1 MATYRD
7 PFERLQ
13 AELERMVEQA
23 FAALGPGGVSPP
35 VNVFDAGDA
44 FVVKAEL
51 PGLDPKAIELSV
63 EDGALTVRGERK
75 LPEPQAGAAY
85 HRREREEGAFQRV
98 IRMPARIVPDQSQ
111 AEYRDGV
118 LTVRL
123 AKAPESRPR
132 RVEIQSA

>member
-13 AELERMVEQA
+13 AELEQMVQQA
-23 FAALGPGGVSPP
+23 FAAFGPGGVYPP

-44 FVVKAEL
+44 FVIKAEL

-63 EDGALTVRGERK
+63 EDGALTLRGERK
-75 LPEPQAGAAY
+75 LPEP
-85 HRREREEGAFQRV
+85 
-98 IRMPARIVPDQSQ
+98 Q

-132 RVEIQSA
+132 RGEIQAA

>member
-13 AELERMVEQA
+13 GELERMLEQA
-23 FAALGPGGVSPP
+23 FAAFGPGGVSPS
-35 VNVFDAGDA
+35 VDVFDAGDA

-51 PGLDPKAIELSV
+51 PGLDPRSVEVSV
-63 EDGALTVRGERK
+63 EDGALTLRGERK
-75 LPEPQAGAAY
+75 LPEPQAGAAF
-85 HRREREEGAFQRV
+85 HRREREEGAFRRV
-98 IRMPARIVPDQSQ
+98 VRMPARVAADQTQ

-123 AKAPESRPR
+123 PKAPESRPR
-132 RVEIQSA
+132 RVEIQAA